1 MYKDSG
7 GDAGP
12 LAENWPVS
20 PWRGTAWR
28 MHRRKY
34 LATDPGGSL
43 KVSGRYNRGLDQFA
57 LEQTWPALYLAI
69 APETCLGELLRHV
82 TVEHLPH
89 LNDYRLSELSL
100 DLEVICDCRDMS
112 AIGLAPAD
120 LWHDTDFRV
129 TQELAAST
137 IARGAEGMLVPSATR
152 LGDNL
157 VLFPTQ
163 LRPTS
168 LISVIGSRDPRLHV
182 PRS

>member
-1 MYKDSG
+1 MPD
-7 GDAGP
+7 
-12 LAENWPVS
+12 
-20 PWRGTAWR
+20 PWRKTAQLVPGVALPGECTGESTWR
-28 MHRRKY
+28 PILEARSRSRD
-34 LATDPGGSL
+34 ATIVAWISLPSNRPGL
-43 KVSGRYNRGLDQFA
+43 LF
-57 LEQTWPALYLAI
+57 TWRLP
-69 APETCLGELLRHV
+69 PETCLGELLRHV